1 MDKDTK
7 RRMEDRFRGYPNY
20 LKEIQYRKWDL
31 EHKQADFNA
40 GIKSIGRTSNPQES
54 LVIKWESDPYIA
66 NRQLWIKSID
76 EVLAELDDKQREM
89 VKEYYFEDCYTYT
102 ELAKKY
108 SDGKEKEERI
118 SHMTVYRICTRAC
131 KLLAEKIGEII

>member
-20 LKEIQYRKWDL
+20 LKEIKYRKWDL

-66 NRQLWIKSID
+66 NRRLWIKSID
-76 EVLAELDDKQREM
+76 EVLAEMDDKQRKM
-89 VKEYYFEDCYTYT
+89 VEEYYFEDCYVYT
-102 ELAKKY
+102 DIARKY
-108 SDGKEKEERI
+108 EVG
-118 SHMTVYRICTRAC
+118 HMTVQRTCYRAC